1 MFRSKITQY
10 LSRQQQKV
18 PLMENTLYPALAD
31 FIEEIDLVDSTESQ
45 FRKQM
50 LKSARSHENKDLKE
64 FATTGTD

>member
-1 MFRSKITQY
+1 
-10 LSRQQQKV
+10 
-18 PLMENTLYPALAD
+18 MENTLYPALAD